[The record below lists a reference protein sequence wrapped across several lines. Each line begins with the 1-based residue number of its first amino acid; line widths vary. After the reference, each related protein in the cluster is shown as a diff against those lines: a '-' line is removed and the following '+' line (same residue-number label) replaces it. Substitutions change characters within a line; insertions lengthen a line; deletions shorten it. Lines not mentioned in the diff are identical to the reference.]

1 MKEASLKKAIYCR
14 IPTVWHSGKG
24 KIMETVKR
32 SVVARVEGR
41 VVWVDGAE
49 EIFRTANPFCGGSDG
64 RESAC
69 NAGDPGSIPELGW
82 CPGEANGNPLSILA
96 WRTPWMEEP
105 GGLQSMELQR
115 AGYNWVTFT
124 SLQSA
129 FHGTTTLGLWLFAC
143 FKCYFAS
150 LPTRA
155 APFGQSMHFQSG
167 FQLWI
172 TSLQIMVTL
181 LSLYFPP
188 CVQVSMPLF
197 SCPILHRY
205 IDIWDCMFCS
215 LPPVQ

>member
-115 AGYNWVTFT
+115 AGYNWATQHT
-124 SLQSA
+124 NLLCTML
-129 FHGTTTLGLWLFAC
+129 HW
-143 FKCYFAS
+143 
-150 LPTRA
+150 
-155 APFGQSMHFQSG
+155 
-167 FQLWI
+167 WI
-172 TSLQIMVTL
+172 HADTYWYWTHRR
-181 LSLYFPP
+181 
-188 CVQVSMPLF
+188 F
-197 SCPILHRY
+197 STWSR
-205 IDIWDCMFCS
+205 
-215 LPPVQ
+215 